1 MLWNQKNIKQESK
14 MIANWV
20 LIHKHKIEG
29 IACREFSV
37 SYVFLTSFKVKALYF
52 SHDKKR

>member
-1 MLWNQKNIKQESK
+1 

>member
-1 MLWNQKNIKQESK
+1 

-29 IACREFSV
+29 IACREF
-37 SYVFLTSFKVKALYF
+37 FCKLCLLTSFKVKALYF